1 MNLSGL
7 PNAISI
13 FRILLVPPVALLIYR
28 EDYLLAMLLFAVA
41 GVSDGID
48 GYLAKRFGWTSRLGS
63 ILDPLADKFLVLIT
77 FLMLTLKGL
86 LPGWLFV
93 LVFVRDL
100 GILSLSLYYLR
111 RLRES
116 FEIRPQW
123 SSKINTVLQIALVL
137 VVMFRQTV
145 PALPTGLVE
154 VMVALVTLTTV
165 WSWVSY
171 MRMWGGIARKARS
184 EGQ

>member
-1 MNLSGL
+1 MKLSSL

-13 FRILLVPPVALLIYR
+13 FRILLVPPVAVLIER
-28 EDYLLAMLLFAVA
+28 EDYLLALLLFAIA
-41 GVSDGID
+41 GISDGID

-63 ILDPLADKFLVLIT
+63 LLDPLADKFLVLTT
-77 FLMLTLKGL
+77 FLMLTLKLL
-86 LPGWLFV
+86 LPTWLFV

-100 GILSLSLYYLR
+100 GILSLSLYYLL
-111 RLRES
+111 RLRDS

-123 SSKINTVLQIALVL
+123 SSKINTVLQIGLVL
-137 VVMFRQTV
+137 VVMVRQAV
-145 PALPTGLVE
+145 PPLPTVLVD

-171 MRMWGGIARKARS
+171 MRMWGGIARKAGRN
-184 EGQ
+184 GQ